1 MSRQFENKVVLV
13 TGAAGGIGRATAL
26 AFAREGARVVVSDLA
41 GSAIEETAALVRQA
55 GAEVSAFAAD
65 IGRSDQ
71 VRALVAAAVERYG
84 RLDIAHNNAGVM
96 NPLAQILGDDAEAD
110 FDHTMGVNARG
121 TYLCMKYEIAQMLAQ
136 GGPGAIVNTASALGQ
151 VGMPS
156 AIAYA
161 ASKHAVVGM
170 TRAAALEF
178 APAGIRINA
187 VCPGTI
193 RTPMVADSLNIAEVE
208 KFMIE
213 QHPIGRLGT
222 AEEIASAVLWLASPG
237 ASFAVGTILAV
248 DGGYIA
254 R

>member
-1 MSRQFENKVVLV
+1 MNDRFTDQTVVI
-13 TGAAGGIGRATAL
+13 TGASKGIGFACAE

-41 GSAIEETAALVRQA
+41 GSAIEETAALARQA

-208 KFMIE
+208 KFMIA

-237 ASFAVGTILAV
+237 AAFAVGTILAV